1 MDKFSYVKKED
12 RKKILLLC
20 DDIRMHSGVA
30 TMAREIVMGT
40 AQHFNW
46 VNIGGA
52 VKHPD
57 EGKGFDLS
65 ADVNKEA
72 GIEDADVKLFA
83 VSGYG
88 TPEVVRQV
96 MKQEKVD
103 AILIFTDPRYWTWM
117 FEMEREIRKTTPI
130 LYLNIW
136 DDYPTPIYNRDF
148 YRACDLLMAISKQT
162 KNINELVLGEEA
174 KDTVI
179 KYVPHG
185 INQKV
190 FHPIVDDEAWKSLE
204 VTRESMFQGKDIEF
218 VVLYNSRNIRRKSPG
233 DVILSYRHFCDKIGP
248 EKASK
253 CALIMHTTPVDQNG
267 TDLNAVVEA
276 LYTDYLNVFFSPNK
290 LTPAQMNVLYNLADV
305 TMLISSNEG
314 WGLSL
319 TESMMSG
326 TPIIAN
332 VTGGMQ
338 DQMRFTKDG
347 KWIEFSKDFPSNH
360 MGTYKEH
367 GKWAKP
373 VFPSNLSLVGSVPT
387 PYIFDDR
394 ADFREVADA
403 IEYWYDMSAEERQ
416 EAGLAGREWVTSEES
431 AMSAVGMC
439 KNVIESI
446 DEAFD
451 KWVPRKQYDIYE
463 AGYPTP
469 KQITH
474 PLVY

>member
-1 MDKFSYVKKED
+1 
-12 RKKILLLC
+12 
-20 DDIRMHSGVA
+20 
-30 TMAREIVMGT
+30 MG
-40 AQHFNW
+40 
-46 VNIGGA
+46 
-52 VKHPD
+52 
-57 EGKGFDLS
+57 
-65 ADVNKEA
+65 
-72 GIEDADVKLFA
+72 
-83 VSGYG
+83 
-88 TPEVVRQV
+88 
-96 MKQEKVD
+96 
-103 AILIFTDPRYWTWM
+103 
-117 FEMEREIRKTTPI
+117 
-130 LYLNIW
+130 
-136 DDYPTPIYNRDF
+136 
-148 YRACDLLMAISKQT
+148 ISKQT

-174 KDTVI
+174 KDMVI

-185 INQKV
+185 INEKA
-190 FHPIVDDEAWKSLE
+190 FRPITNHDELKGLDAAYD
-204 VTRESMFQGKDIEF
+204 SMFQGKDIEF
-218 VVLYNSRNIRRKSPG
+218 VVFWNSRNIRRKSPG

-248 EKASK
+248 EKAKK

-276 LYTDYLNVFFSPNK
+276 LYTDYLNIFFSTNK
-290 LTPAQMNVLYNLADV
+290 LSPAQMNVLYNLADV

-373 VFPSNLSLVGSVPT
+373 VFPSNLSMVGSVPT

-394 ADFREVADA
+394 ADFRDVADA
-403 IEYWYDMSAEERQ
+403 IEYWYDMSPEERQ

-431 AMSAVGMC
+431 GMSADGMC

-451 KWVPRKQYDIYE
+451 KWVPRKQYDVYE
-463 AGYPTP
+463 GGYPTP